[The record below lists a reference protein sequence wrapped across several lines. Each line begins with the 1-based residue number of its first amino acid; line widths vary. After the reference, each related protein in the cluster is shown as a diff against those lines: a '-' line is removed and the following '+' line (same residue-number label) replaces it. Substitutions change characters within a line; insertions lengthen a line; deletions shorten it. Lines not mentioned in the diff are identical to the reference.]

1 MHTKNEHKE
10 IKIDVRMPDSGFPKC
25 MFFNR
30 FRVQRE
36 KDFLL
41 LHFGLDSATEGILD
55 HYSCTTS
62 YEALEQN
69 KNSVIDYLSRSP
81 RPKEKAPVWNKSLPL
96 SRVDAFDIIGMSYNN
111 KVAETVLSL
120 FPLTVA
126 SQIALLGADDINTT
140 AHPLVLLR
148 STTETQMQLIVALY
162 EE

>member
-1 MHTKNEHKE
+1 
-10 IKIDVRMPDSGFPKC
+10 

-36 KDFLL
+36 KDFIL
-41 LHFGLDSATEGILD
+41 LHFGLDSATEGMLD

-62 YEALEQN
+62 YEALERN
-69 KNSVIDYLSRSP
+69 KNSVIEYLSRSP
-81 RPKEKAPVWNKSLPL
+81 QSKEKAPFWNKSLPPC
-96 SRVDAFDIIGMSYNN
+96 RVDAFDIIGMSYSN

-120 FPLTVA
+120 FPITVA
-126 SQIALLGADDINTT
+126 SQVAIQGEDHLETT

-148 STTETQMQLIVALY
+148 STIETQMQLIVALY